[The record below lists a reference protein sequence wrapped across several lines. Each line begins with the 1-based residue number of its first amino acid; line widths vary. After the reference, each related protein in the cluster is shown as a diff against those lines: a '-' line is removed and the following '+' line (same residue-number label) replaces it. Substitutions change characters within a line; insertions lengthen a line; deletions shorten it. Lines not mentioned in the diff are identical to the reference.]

1 MRVIT
6 YHDGKTLAYYGMY
19 NDCVGM
25 WQELLYIMM
34 NDFDLWILIILNVQ
48 GCTTQD
54 FKFGIGMNW
63 GLDWRPQPFISIRLF
78 KRVAAEK
85 KAFIK
90 FEVDI
95 IRSETF

>member
-1 MRVIT
+1 
-6 YHDGKTLAYYGMY
+6 
-19 NDCVGM
+19 
-25 WQELLYIMM
+25 M
-34 NDFDLWILIILNVQ
+34 NDFDLWILSFWMCKGVQ
-48 GCTTQD
+48 HKISS